1 MGTGPICEI
10 LQMESRTQIVRAM
23 YFERASMMKV
33 VAKKRVFGAVVL
45 VLLTGLCLLAEEDS
59 AGPVARPPAA
69 RGGTNSSFV
78 VDLLRRTDGA
88 GFLGVRLMPVPE
100 MLAVHLGLDEGA
112 GQMVINV
119 VADSPADKAGLVRYD
134 VITSIAGEKVEQYE
148 AFVQEIKSAGA
159 GAKVKL
165 TVISGGKNRV
175 LTIQLGAEPEDEWEW
190 KYSGPPTSMPEQPKT
205 KGFERHYRIEPFED
219 DDLPF
224 GLRGMPEEFKRF
236 FHKEYR
242 FRYDP
247 DQSAEG
253 GIILP
258 DEQTQKKLEELEER
272 LAEVEQQQAQ
282 ILEKL
287 DRLLQ
292 EK

>member
-1 MGTGPICEI
+1 M
-10 LQMESRTQIVRAM
+10 
-23 YFERASMMKV
+23 

-45 VLLTGLCLLAEEDS
+45 VLLTGLCLLA
-59 AGPVARPPAA
+59 PAA
-69 RGGTNSSFV
+69 SAQRDEKEES
-78 VDLLRRTDGA
+78 A

-112 GQMVINV
+112 GQMVANV

-134 VITSIAGEKVEQYE
+134 VITGIAGEKVEQYE
-148 AFVQEIKSAGA
+148 PFVQEIKSAGA
-159 GAKVKL
+159 GARVKF
-165 TVISGGKNRV
+165 TVTSKGKTRDV
-175 LTIQLGAEPEDEWEW
+175 TIQLGAEPEDEWEW

-247 DQSAEG
+247 DQGET
-253 GIILP
+253 IILP

-287 DRLLQ
+287 DRLLALLVPPTGLEQ
-292 EK
+292 K

>member
-1 MGTGPICEI
+1 
-10 LQMESRTQIVRAM
+10 
-23 YFERASMMKV
+23 MKA

-45 VLLTGLCLLAEEDS
+45 VLLTGLCLLAKEES
-59 AGPVARPPAA
+59 
-69 RGGTNSSFV
+69 
-78 VDLLRRTDGA
+78 A

-100 MLAVHLGLDEGA
+100 MLAVHLGLEEEA

-134 VITSIAGEKVEQYE
+134 VITGIAGEKVEQYE
-148 AFVQEIKSAGA
+148 AFVQEIKSAGT

-165 TVISGGKNRV
+165 TVISEGKKRV
-175 LTIQLGAEPEDEWEW
+175 LTIQLGAEPEDEREW
-190 KYSGPPTSMPEQPKT
+190 KYSGPPTAEPKT
-205 KGFERHYRIEPFED
+205 KGLERHYRMEPFED

-224 GLRGMPEEFKRF
+224 GLRGMPEEFRRF
-236 FHKEYR
+236 FRKEYR
-242 FRYDP
+242 FWYDP
-247 DQSAEG
+247 DQGET
-253 GIILP
+253 IILP

-287 DRLLQ
+287 DWLLAPLVPPTGLEQ
-292 EK
+292 K